1 MTKWSFKVGQ
11 VIGIIL
17 GVVIG
22 SAAVNY
28 AFGSRPQR
36 PQQQQIYNYS
46 SQPPV
51 GVI

>member
-28 AFGSRPQR
+28 AFGGRSRR
-36 PQQQQIYNYS
+36 PQQQQMNNYS